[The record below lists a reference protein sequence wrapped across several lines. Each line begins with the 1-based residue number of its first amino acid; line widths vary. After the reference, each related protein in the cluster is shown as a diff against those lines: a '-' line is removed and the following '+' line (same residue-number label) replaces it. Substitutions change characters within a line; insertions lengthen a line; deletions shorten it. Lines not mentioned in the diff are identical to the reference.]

1 MSCSMPSGRTV
12 FRIILTALK
21 TLVFRVRKMLEAAG
35 FPSQDL
41 ILSQKG
47 AYMWNPAWE
56 TEVDTDRFES
66 LCGESGPGIGWEE
79 YVGGLSGG
87 I

>member
-21 TLVFRVRKMLEAAG
+21 TLVFGLGRCWRPPVPISG
-35 FPSQDL
+35 L

-66 LCGESGPGIGWEE
+66 LCGESWTGIGWEE
-79 YVGGLSGG
+79 YVGGLPGG